1 MNLPKNGRIVI
12 IDDSPEDAIPLIECL
27 SANGHPSSYFSG
39 ETISELPEDL
49 DGVRL
54 VFLDMELGT
63 AGADTKSKA
72 SKTVKVLEKIIHKN
86 NGPVIV
92 VAWTNYDEIY
102 KKFCE
107 YSARLSF
114 PVLPLMIDKDSC
126 KDENGFSITLIWTS
140 ITQKLQ
146 NIESLN
152 VFIAWENIL
161 HKSSQSVVS
170 SFSRFEE
177 IKPNWNS
184 GLAFILLKLAR
195 GNLSHRLD
203 RNNPNEVI
211 KSALYSLN
219 GTFFDDAQKGIYG
232 TDYSSLFNISFE
244 GVNENVKTP
253 SIDGR
258 INSKLILTKSLMDDN
273 NMPGNVYDDL
283 DVPKADVKQ
292 LYDGNIDQSPKKAEW
307 DNHSKNIFLETT
319 PLCDFVQKKVSVSRI
334 LPGFIWPTELENK
347 IKKDFTYISPVVE
360 YNGHLSHLVFDFRL
374 FTSVEHDALKDKKPL
389 FMVQHE
395 LLNDI
400 QSELSSHVSR
410 LGILSVGQFKEKQES
425 LS

>member
-63 AGADTKSKA
+63 EGADNKSKA

-92 VAWTNYDEIY
+92 VAWTSYDEIY

-107 YSARLSF
+107 YSVRLSF
-114 PVLPLMIDKDSC
+114 PVLPLMIDKNSC

-161 HKSSQSVVS
+161 HNASQNIV
-170 SFSRFEE
+170 SRFSKFDE
-177 IKPNWNS
+177 ILPDWNS
-184 GLAFILLKLAR
+184 GLTKIFLRLAR
-195 GNLSHRLD
+195 GNLEKRLD
-203 RNNPNEVI
+203 KSNPDDVI
-211 KSALYSLN
+211 KSTLYSLN
-219 GTFFDDAQKGIYG
+219 SAFFDETQKGIIE
-232 TDYSSLFNISFE
+232 TQYSSLFKISFDAIDE
-244 GVNENVKTP
+244 TEQMP
-253 SIDGR
+253 SIDGK
-258 INSKLILTKSLMDDN
+258 INSQLIITNALVDDEIF
-273 NMPGNVYDDL
+273 PGNVYDDL
-283 DVPKADVKQ
+283 EIPKTSVKD
-292 LYDGNIDQSPKKAEW
+292 LYNGDLDASPNKSIWEE
-307 DNHSKNIFLETT
+307 HSKNIFLETT
-319 PLCDFVQKKVSVSRI
+319 PQCDFVQKKSTVSRI
-334 LPGFIWPTELENK
+334 LPGFIWPMELENK
-347 IKKDFTYISPVVE
+347 IKSGDYVCKSPLIE
-360 YNGHLSHLVFDFRL
+360 YNGHLCRLVFDLRL
-374 FTSVEHDALKDKKPL
+374 FTSASYDVLKTKKPL
-389 FMVQHE
+389 FMLQHE
-395 LLNDI
+395 ILNDI
-400 QSELSSHVSR
+400 QSRLAAHINRSGVLS
-410 LGILSVGQFKEKQES
+410 IEPFED
-425 LS
+425 